1 MVQVIAEYAYEFGS
15 FALKPLT
22 GSIKN
27 LIKNNM
33 LNLMFLRI
41 SAMLIDLAAAEICV

>member
-15 FALKPLT
+15 FALKSQT

-27 LIKNNM
+27 FIKNNV
-33 LNLMFLRI
+33 LSLMFLHV
-41 SAMLIDLAAAEICV
+41 SAMLIDLAAAGMCV

>member
-15 FALKPLT
+15 FALKSLT

-27 LIKNNM
+27 TIKNNM

-41 SAMLIDLAAAEICV
+41 SAMLIDLAAAEMCM

>member
-15 FALKPLT
+15 FALKSQI

-27 LIKNNM
+27 TIKNNM
-33 LNLMFLRI
+33 LNLIFL
-41 SAMLIDLAAAEICV
+41 